1 MTASLAVSPQH
12 SCLQHPPE
20 SDYATFL
27 TSAPSI
33 LGSESLKR
41 RRQFVRA
48 YPDLSAWLSAPL
60 TERVGM
66 TSPRS
71 GPGYVCA
78 RSRPYLYYLVLRQR
92 IQLDWPWIFAI
103 NYHELPPKLLPDPVN
118 ASIDSFTGQAAVLG
132 YCSSGSRERVRR
144 LIKYLH
150 LHKPGRAHQGGRSSP
165 YDHEDARPHEHRYDL
180 GIRSTNRCNGSRGL
194 SQGAWTWSSTGRATS
209 GDITGRDDAAGLN

>member
-33 LGSESLKR
+33 LGRESLKR

-60 TERVGM
+60 AERVGM

-78 RSRPYLYYLVLRQR
+78 GSRPYLYYLVLRQR

-103 NYHELPPKLLPDPVN
+103 NHHELPPKLLPDPVN
-118 ASIDSFTGQAAVLG
+118 ASIDSFAGQAAVLG
-132 YCSSGSRERVRR
+132 YSPSGSRERVRR

-150 LHKPGRAHQGGRSSP
+150 LHKPGRALTIRLRPTCPISKMLYKRSVTIRREGHFSP
-165 YDHEDARPHEHRYDL
+165 RKRPGFL
-180 GIRSTNRCNGSRGL
+180 P
-194 SQGAWTWSSTGRATS
+194 
-209 GDITGRDDAAGLN
+209 